1 MSTLKVNKLRD
12 TAGSA
17 DAITL
22 DPNGGAVLAGVT
34 TVSTVK
40 VGSGVT
46 ISSDGDVF
54 TTGITTSSTVIVG
67 SGVTISE
74 SGIEASGIGIT
85 CANIN
90 GTQIGGR
97 RNLVINGDMRIAQRA
112 TSSTSNG
119 YQTLDRYKMETS
131 NITHNS
137 TKSQQ
142 SLSSSDTGP
151 YEEGFRYYARIA
163 LAQAG
168 VVAANSGAEIQQRI
182 EAQNIANSGWNYT
195 SSSSDITL
203 QFWFRCSTNQTF
215 YGYLYS
221 FDGTPQLYCFSFTA
235 SANNTWTKITKTIP
249 GNSNLTFNNDNGP
262 GLQLKLIA
270 FYGTDYT
277 NDLTLNQWGA
287 FVNGN
292 QMPDMASTWLTA
304 GASTF
309 DVTGIQLEVGSQ
321 ATSFEH
327 HTYQEEIQLCYRYYY
342 KTQPGAGAYFG
353 SGFWYNSSS
362 FIFHVDFPVVMR
374 TSVTALEQS
383 GTAGNYKVIHNATT
397 STCSSVPTYL
407 GDADNTSQSVNFHF
421 SSAGTQGQGGLARSG
436 GSAAY
441 LAWDA
446 EL

>member
-1 MSTLKVNKLRD
+1 MALTLSGTNGVVG
-12 TAGSA
+12 AGFS
-17 DAITL
+17 IT
-22 DPNGGAVLAGVT
+22 PGGAVAGVV
-34 TVSTVK
+34 TVVTGPVTV
-40 VGSGVT
+40 GAA
-46 ISSDGDVF
+46 
-54 TTGITTSSTVIVG
+54 
-67 SGVTISE
+67 VTISE

-85 CANIN
+85 CSNIN

-97 RNLVINGDMRIAQRA
+97 RNLIINGAMNVAQRA
-112 TSSTSNG
+112 TSSASNG
-119 YQTLDRYKMETS
+119 YQTVDRYKIETS
-131 NITHNS
+131 DITHNS
-137 TKSQQ
+137 TKSQE

-168 VVAANSGAEIQQRI
+168 VVSATSAAEIQQRI

-195 SSSSDITL
+195 SASSDITL

-221 FDGTPQLYCFSFTA
+221 FDGTSQVYTFSFTA
-235 SANNTWTKITKTIP
+235 SGNNTWTKITKTIP
-249 GNSNLTFNNDNGP
+249 GNSNLTFDNNSGA

-277 NDLTLNQWGA
+277 NNKTLDQWAAYDG
-287 FVNGN
+287 NN

-327 HTYQEEIQLCYRYYY
+327 HSYQEELELCHRYYY
-342 KTQPGAGAYFG
+342 KKRAATSSFWG
-353 SGFWYNSSS
+353 SGVWYQSTS
-362 FIFHVDFPVVMR
+362 FICFIDFPVLMR
-374 TSVTALEQS
+374 TDVTALEQS
-383 GTAGNYKVIHNATT
+383 GTASHYKVIANATT
-397 STCSSVPTYL
+397 YTCSGVPTYG
-407 GDADNTSQSVNFHF
+407 GDANNRAQTVNFPF
-421 SSAGTQGQGGLARSG
+421 SSGATQGQSGIARSG
-436 GSAAY
+436 SSDSY
-441 LAWDA
+441 LAWSA